1 MYISIVDGVCV
12 TNFPRRR
19 FFFSTESTSYQP
31 GRLQIDLQPGRRERE
46 WREGERTA
54 RDTRAS
60 VITMIERRLLIVVGS
75 TTEGGREAEAERKRE
90 AEIKRKKQEDKF
102 QISSI
107 NWRIAGAT
115 STANTNTDTCTHGV
129 LRNANGHGGD
139 FNPAWARANSF
150 ERAFGEE
157 TMIRR

>member
-1 MYISIVDGVCV
+1 MEGGGENRARYASQRYYDDR
-12 TNFPRRR
+12 T
-19 FFFSTESTSYQP
+19 STSY
-31 GRLQIDLQPGRRERE
+31 RRRV
-46 WREGERTA
+46 
-54 RDTRAS
+54 DD
-60 VITMIERRLLIVVGS
+60 
-75 TTEGGREAEAERKRE
+75 GGREAEAERKRE

-139 FNPAWARANSF
+139 FNPAWVRAHSF
-150 ERAFGEE
+150 ERACDSLE
-157 TMIRR
+157 RKR